1 MTTSS
6 PQKLEAQN
14 NFAFAAVYLS
24 VPLSLRNKR
33 STHFYAGV
41 VLHLLAQ
48 VSGVEFLQ
56 VCGSGCNL
64 WTQFVS
70 LAQLLEV
77 GQALNH
83 LTLNPGPNL

>member
-1 MTTSS
+1 MPLLLQVLVST
-6 PQKLEAQN
+6 LEKCWF
-14 NFAFAAVYLS
+14 FARF
-24 VPLSLRNKR
+24 
-33 STHFYAGV
+33 

-48 VSGVEFLQ
+48 VSGVELLQ